1 MTTRRTRTEV
11 PYTAGQMF
19 DLVADIERYP
29 EFLPW
34 CPALR
39 IVGNN
44 TDDGSGELLADMVVA
59 YGAFREKFRSRVAL
73 DRQAK
78 SIDVGYISGPF
89 RSLTNFWSFEDNPA
103 GGSIVHF
110 EIDFEL
116 RSVLLQTVA
125 HSFFE
130 KVFSRMSEAFIRRA
144 HEVYGPDP

>member
-11 PYTAGQMF
+11 PYTTDQMF

-44 TDDGSGELLADMVVA
+44 MQDGSGELLADMVVA

-78 SIDVGYISGPF
+78 SIDVGYVSGPF
-89 RSLTNFWSFEDNPA
+89 RSLTNFWSFEEILA
-103 GGSIVHF
+103 GGSVVNF
-110 EIDFEL
+110 EIEFEL
-116 RSVLLQTVA
+116 RNMLLQTLA

-144 HEVYGPDP
+144 HEIYG